1 MEKVKLC
8 YPVMMNGTSR
18 LSHKRV
24 SIASRLMVGLATVAA
39 GVLLIRSMP
48 DVIRYL
54 RVRRM

>member
-1 MEKVKLC
+1 
-8 YPVMMNGTSR
+8 MMNGTSR